1 MKKTFIIISLLAAGF
16 AANAQNAPALL
27 IPSEPERLSMAS
39 SELSEARK
47 ALDGKALDA
56 YVNYG
61 IWSPSIV
68 NNNLLG
74 AGVSMEFSNLSFS
87 FKGKYLSDRE
97 PGILYNEMG
106 TPLGEFKS
114 SDLSIELGAA
124 YRIADKFSAGLSL
137 RMLNSALTPDIK
149 ANAFMVDLSGAYRS
163 GALDAHLSLGN
174 LGTPLKYSTST
185 VSLPMYLMGGAG
197 YEIADFARAEAELA
211 YVFNGQFMASAGVE
225 LNYAKIA
232 FLRAGYHY
240 GGDKGLPS
248 FASVGLGVQLMGIR
262 LSACYLL
269 ASETLSGTMAFGLGY
284 SF

>member
-27 IPSEPERLSMAS
+27 IPSETERLSMAS

-56 YVNYG
+56 YLNFG
-61 IWSPSIV
+61 LWAPEIV

-74 AGVSMEFSNLSFS
+74 AGVSLEFSDLSFS
-87 FKGKYLSDRE
+87 FKGKYLLDRE

-106 TPLGEFKS
+106 TPMGEYRS

-124 YRIADKFSAGLSL
+124 YRIAERLSAGVSL
-137 RMLNSALTPDIK
+137 RLLNSALTSDYT

-174 LGTPLKYSTST
+174 LGTPLKYGTST
-185 VSLPMYLMGGAG
+185 VTLPMYLMGGAG
-197 YEIADFARAEAELA
+197 YDIAQFARAEAELT
-211 YVFNGQFMASAGVE
+211 YVFDGQIMASAGVE
-225 LNYAKIA
+225 LNYNKIA

-248 FASVGLGVQLMGIR
+248 FASVGVGAQFAGIR
-262 LSACYLL
+262 LNACYLL
-269 ASETLSGTMAFGLGY
+269 ASETLSGTMMFGLGY